1 MMTVYQQPHATIDI
15 SQDQL
20 SMMADL
26 VKKALENALKSLFE
40 PNILLARN
48 VIDADK
54 AINSYE
60 IDIDNS
66 TYSFLTLGS
75 LPPQLLRS
83 IISIQKINAILER
96 IGDHAV
102 NIAESAISFTLAARS
117 SGEKGE
123 LFELPT
129 MADLCNGILSEAL
142 ASFFGQDI
150 SKAREVLSRDER
162 IDQLNISITDE
173 VKVKVLDRTMDFET
187 AIEII
192 RICKNLER
200 IADLSTNIAEEATF
214 TVSGLVVKHNAVQSV
229 EKPEHNLQLRE
240 LGS

>member
-1 MMTVYQQPHATIDI
+1 MISVHQNPHATIDI

-20 SMMADL
+20 CMMADL

-40 PNILLARN
+40 PNILMARN
-48 VIDADK
+48 VINADK

-66 TYSFLTLGS
+66 TYTLLTIGS
-75 LPPQLLRS
+75 LPPQILRS

-102 NIAESAISFTLAARS
+102 NIAESAISFTLAPRS
-117 SGEKGE
+117 AGDKGE
-123 LFELPT
+123 LFDLPT
-129 MADLCNGILSEAL
+129 MASLCNGILSEAL
-142 ASFFGQDI
+142 ASFFNQDVV
-150 SKAREVLSRDER
+150 KANKVLSCDDR
-162 IDQLNISITDE
+162 IDQLNISITNE
-173 VKVKVLDRTMDFET
+173 VKAKVLDRKMDFET
-187 AIEII
+187 ALEII

-214 TVSGLVVKHNAVQSV
+214 AVSGLVVKHHAAQRS
-229 EKPEHNLQLRE
+229 EKIENNLQLRE
-240 LGS
+240 LGT

>member
-1 MMTVYQQPHATIDI
+1 MTGFQEPHATIDI

-26 VKKALENALKSLFE
+26 VKKALENSLKALFE
-40 PNILLARN
+40 PDSIMARN

-66 TYSFLTLGS
+66 TYSLLTLGS
-75 LPPQLLRS
+75 LPPQVLRS

-102 NIAESAISFTLAARS
+102 NIAESAISLSQLVRPPD
-117 SGEKGE
+117 KPVY
-123 LFELPT
+123 LDLPI
-129 MADLCNGILSEAL
+129 MADLCNIILSEAL
-142 ASFFGQDI
+142 ASFFKQDVA
-150 SKAREVLSRDER
+150 KAREVLARDEK
-162 IDQLNISITDE
+162 IDQLNVAIANE
-173 VKVKVLDRTMDFET
+173 VKGMVLGGKMSFE
-187 AIEII
+187 AALDII

-200 IADLSTNIAEEATF
+200 VADLSTNIAEEATF
-214 TVSGLVVKHNAVQSV
+214 SVSGIVVKHHAAQPPEIP
-229 EKPEHNLQLRE
+229 EKNLPQ
-240 LGS
+240 

>member
-1 MMTVYQQPHATIDI
+1 MMTGFQEPHATIDI

-26 VKKALENALKSLFE
+26 VRKALENSLKALFE
-40 PNILLARN
+40 PNTIMARN

-66 TYSFLTLGS
+66 TYSLLTLGS
-75 LPPQLLRS
+75 LPPQVLRS

-102 NIAESAISFTLAARS
+102 NIAESAISLSLLVSPPAKP
-117 SGEKGE
+117 EY
-123 LFELPT
+123 LDLPI
-129 MADLCNGILSEAL
+129 MADLCNVILSEAI
-142 ASFFGQDI
+142 ASFFRQDVV
-150 SKAREVLSRDER
+150 KAREVLSRDEK
-162 IDQLNISITDE
+162 IDQLNIAISNE
-173 VKVKVLDRTMDFET
+173 VKSMVLGGRMSFE
-187 AIEII
+187 AALDII

-200 IADLSTNIAEEATF
+200 VADLSTNIAEEATF
-214 TVSGLVVKHNAVQSV
+214 SVSGIVVKHHAVQSS
-229 EKPEHNLQLRE
+229 EIPKEIMP
-240 LGS
+240 GSSPKS

>member
-1 MMTVYQQPHATIDI
+1 MTVYQEPHATIDI
-15 SQDQL
+15 SHDQL

-26 VKKALENALKSLFE
+26 VKKALENALKALFE
-40 PNILLARN
+40 PNIIMARN

-66 TYSFLTLGS
+66 TYSLLTLGS
-75 LPPQLLRS
+75 LPPQILRS

-102 NIAESAISFTLAARS
+102 NIAESAISLSPLVRS
-117 SGEKGE
+117 PGETVG
-123 LFELPT
+123 LLELPT
-129 MADLCNGILSEAL
+129 MADLCNLILSEAL
-142 ASFFGQDI
+142 ASFFRQDVV
-150 SKAREVLSRDER
+150 KAREVLSRDER
-162 IDQLNISITDE
+162 IDQLNIAITEE
-173 VKVKVLDRTMDFET
+173 VKTRVLGREMAFET
-187 AIEII
+187 ALDII

-214 TVSGLVVKHNAVQSV
+214 AVSGMIIKHHGAQNRDKVDVGLPKVGNRA
-229 EKPEHNLQLRE
+229 
-240 LGS
+240 

>member
-1 MMTVYQQPHATIDI
+1 MTEYQKPHATIDI

-20 SMMADL
+20 AMMADL
-26 VKKALENALKSLFE
+26 VKKALESALKALFE
-40 PNILLARN
+40 PNILMARN

-66 TYSFLTLGS
+66 TYSLLTLGS

-83 IISIQKINAILER
+83 IISMQKINAILER

-102 NIAESAISFTLAARS
+102 NIAESAITFALISRAP
-117 SGEKGE
+117 GEKSE

-129 MADLCNGILSEAL
+129 MADLCNTILSESL
-142 ASFFGQDI
+142 ASFFQQDVTR
-150 SKAREVLSRDER
+150 ARDVLARDER
-162 IDQLNISITDE
+162 IDQLNIAITDE
-173 VKVKVLDRTMDFET
+173 IKVKVLAREMSFET
-187 AIEII
+187 ALELI
-192 RICKNLER
+192 RISKNLER

-214 TVSGLVVKHNAVQSV
+214 AVSGLVVKHHASDATGNNV
-229 EKPEHNLQLRE
+229 
-240 LGS
+240 